1 MRRIAM
7 PRTLRTATWGGV
19 LLLSLLTAC
28 GGGSDHN
35 TPAASSALPGAQA
48 LEAGAP
54 QATGNTATDTYNWFN
69 FRRRQAGAPSV
80 ARNEALDLAAQ
91 GHSNYQQQN
100 VVITHD
106 QRAGNPG
113 FTGATLP
120 DRLKAVGYSFT
131 RAGEVLVA
139 TGNPQGGAP
148 AEALLAAIFHR
159 FIVLEPRFR
168 DVGVGAAT
176 VPDGYTYVTADFAA
190 NGLAPALPPG
200 SVIVYPFAGQQR
212 IATTFY
218 SDREAPDPV
227 PDRDAVG
234 YPVSVQAGLDSTL
247 VVDSF
252 TIAPHG
258 LALLAVQLLTN
269 ALNSEV
275 PNSAAAIIPLEI
287 LAPATTY
294 DVQFVGSADGRP
306 VSQSWSF
313 TTQ

>member
-1 MRRIAM
+1 M
-7 PRTLRTATWGGV
+7 PRTLRTATWSGV
-19 LLLSLLTAC
+19 LLLSLLTGC
-28 GGGSDHN
+28 GGSSDHN
-35 TPAASSALPGAQA
+35 TPAASSSLPAAQD

-80 ARNEALDLAAQ
+80 ARNDVIDLAAQ

-113 FTGATLP
+113 FTGATLA
-120 DRLKAVGYSFT
+120 DRLQAAGYRFT
-131 RAGEVLVA
+131 QPNWAYGEVLVA

-159 FIVLEPRFR
+159 FIVLEPRFKE
-168 DVGVGAAT
+168 VGLGAAT

-190 NGLAPALPPG
+190 NGLAAALAPG

-234 YPVSVQAGLDSTL
+234 YPVSVQAGLQTTL
-247 VVDSF
+247 AVDSF

-258 LALLAVQLLTN
+258 LAPLAVQLLTN
-269 ALNSEV
+269 PLNSEV
-275 PNSAAAIIPLEI
+275 PPSAAAIIPLEI

-294 DVQFVGSADGRP
+294 DVQFVGRADGRP

>member
-1 MRRIAM
+1 MA
-7 PRTLRTATWGGV
+7 RTLRTTTWSS
-19 LLLSLLTAC
+19 LLLLALLTAC
-28 GGGSDHN
+28 GGGSDNN
-35 TPAASSALPGAQA
+35 TPAASSALPAAQPV
-48 LEAGAP
+48 EVGAP
-54 QATGNTATDTYNWFN
+54 QATGNTATDTFNWFN
-69 FRRRQAGAPSV
+69 FRRKQAGAPSV
-80 ARNEALDLAAQ
+80 ARNGALDVAAQ
-91 GHSNYQQQN
+91 GHSIYQQQN
-100 VVITHD
+100 AVITHV

-113 FTGATLP
+113 FTGVTLG
-120 DRLKAVGYSFT
+120 DRLQAAGYNFT

-139 TGNPQGGAP
+139 TGSPQGGAP

-168 DVGVGAAT
+168 DVGMGAASVT
-176 VPDGYTYVTADFAA
+176 DGYTYVTADFAT
-190 NGLAPALPPG
+190 NGPAAALPPG
-200 SVIVYPFAGQQR
+200 SVIAYPFAGQQH

-247 VVDSF
+247 TVESF

-258 LALLAVQLLTN
+258 QAPLAVQMLTN

-275 PNSAAAIIPLEI
+275 PASAAAIIPLNI

-294 DVQFVGSADGRP
+294 DVQFVGRANGGP
-306 VSQSWSF
+306 VSLSWSF